1 MRLSISKSKNS
12 TSLYVIKSTYV
23 NGIHEYSDGFE
34 PVNPTRRAGQSE
46 IESQRF

>member
-1 MRLSISKSKNS
+1 MAYRQNIMTQTTISILLIIHL
-12 TSLYVIKSTYV
+12 TS
-23 NGIHEYSDGFE
+23 EYSDGFE